1 MAFPTCSEPAPALGE
16 SRREPG
22 SAERAEAA
30 RLLGAVLRKR
40 RTLDQL
46 LAGRDVTPLTR
57 ELLFGSLRHFYGLSS
72 RVRSCLQRPLREA
85 DAPVG
90 DLLIVGAYQLAHTRI
105 PPHAAVHAT
114 VAAAADL
121 QRPWARGLINAVLR
135 RLLREDGLLAA
146 DERTDRTIDLPPWIQ
161 DRLTVDYGDEAPALM
176 AACQDRAPMALRVSG
191 LAGGRERAAQ
201 RLGEAGLSTQ
211 PFGSD
216 HLVLEQPCSVAEL
229 PGFREGHVSVQDPG
243 ASFAAD
249 LLVDPEAPPARLL
262 DACAAPGGKL
272 FHIADRAPNCRILA
286 LERSAPRLAHLE
298 AEAARLGLRQGPEAR
313 IGLCRADA
321 AELDWWDG
329 NPFDAILLD
338 APCTGTGTLRRHPDI
353 KVLLRPEDPERLARQ
368 QLRLLANLWQ
378 TLAPGGRLLYCTCT
392 LLNAENDA
400 VLAQFLEDH
409 TDAMPQPIRLPTGQ
423 ARRYGW
429 QLTPMD
435 PLTDGFYY
443 ALLQRRP
450 AAASARTP

>member
-1 MAFPTCSEPAPALGE
+1 
-16 SRREPG
+16 
-22 SAERAEAA
+22 
-30 RLLGAVLRKR
+30 LLGAVLRKR

-46 LAGRDVTPLTR
+46 LASRDVTPLTR
-57 ELLFGSLRHFYGLSS
+57 ELLFGSLRHFYVLSS
-72 RVRSCLQRPLREA
+72 RIRGCLQRPLREA

-121 QRPWARGLINAVLR
+121 QRPWARGLINAVMR
-135 RLLREDGLLAA
+135 RLLREDDRDTG
-146 DERTDRTIDLPPWIQ
+146 EEGSDRTIDLPPWLQ
-161 DRLTVDYGDEAPALM
+161 ERLSAEYGDAAPAVM
-176 AACQDRAPMALRVSG
+176 AACQDRAPMALRVSD

-201 RLGEAGLSTQ
+201 RLRAAGLSTQ
-211 PFGSD
+211 PFGTD
-216 HLVLEQPCSVAEL
+216 HLVLEQPCPVGEL

-249 LLVDPEAPPARLL
+249 LLVNAEAPPATLL

-272 FHIADRAPNCRILA
+272 FHLADRAPDCRVLA
-286 LERSAPRLAHLE
+286 LERSAPRLEHLE
-298 AEAARLGLRQGPEAR
+298 READRLALRHGPDAR
-313 IGLCRADA
+313 IRLCRADA
-321 AELDWWDG
+321 TGLDWWDG
-329 NPFDAILLD
+329 VAFDAILLD

-353 KVLLRPEDPERLARQ
+353 KVLLRPDDPARLARQ

-378 TLAPGGRLLYCTCT
+378 TLAPGGRLLYCTCS
-392 LLNAENDA
+392 LLTAENDA

-409 TDAMPQPIRLPTGQ
+409 TDAMPQPIRLATGQ

-443 ALLQRRP
+443 ALLRRSP
-450 AAASARTP
+450 AAAPVRTP